1 MESIFTTFLLF
12 LAALTALLTYLIVP
26 YIPAVTLAMV
36 AAVALAAGLWWHWT
50 QFSIDYRLSTWQEQL
65 RGYASYAILLVVIL
79 LSYGFYVFAWQGG
92 DLQAWAIQAQES
104 VRNVGRKAT
113 SDLLGGT
120 TRALSTASNTLFGSS
135 SSSNAGV
142 APAVNTGSSRS
153 SNTSIIPNI
162 LMG

>member
-92 DLQAWAIQAQES
+92 DLQAWAVQAQES
-104 VRNVGRKAT
+104 VRNAGRKAST
-113 SDLLGGT
+113 DLLGGSA
-120 TRALSTASNTLFGSS
+120 RALTTASNTLFGSS
-135 SSSNAGV
+135 
-142 APAVNTGSSRS
+142 NTGSVGNTRS
-153 SNTSIIPNI
+153 SNTSNIFPNI
-162 LMG
+162 LT

>member
-104 VRNVGRKAT
+104 VRNVGRKAST
-113 SDLLGGT
+113 NLLGGT

-135 SSSNAGV
+135 SSNMGV
-142 APAVNTGSSRS
+142 VAANTGSARS
-153 SNTSIIPNI
+153 SNTGIIPNI